1 MNLTEAKKRLQNA
14 GYQIQIC
21 KRTGADK
28 GYRLEIE
35 GGRIVNIYDTGNVS
49 VQGRRDDQLS
59 ALFQCAPL
67 PAGRHAIGAESI
79 ISRLKIELIEALS
92 KVEALE
98 KALAQGH
105 FGAGRQSKL

>member
-1 MNLTEAKKRLQNA
+1 MNLTTAKKRIENA

-21 KRTGADK
+21 KRTGARN

-67 PAGRHAIGAESI
+67 PTGRNALGADSI
-79 ISRLKIELIEALS
+79 VSRLKAELIKALS
-92 KVEALE
+92 NVEALE
-98 KALAQGH
+98 KELAQGH
-105 FGAGRQSKL
+105 LGARR